1 MLDGVKEAAQ
11 GRKSRLHGPNVSRR
25 DGSRYPMDTEVQI
38 ALAVVLQR
46 AVQYAG
52 TAGIAHPDS
61 YCAERA
67 AVAPPAR

>member
-1 MLDGVKEAAQ
+1 MGVKKAAQ
-11 GRKSRLHGPNVSRR
+11 GRKSLLHGPNVSR

-38 ALAVVLQR
+38 ASAVVLQR

-67 AVAPPAR
+67 VVAPPGR

>member
-1 MLDGVKEAAQ
+1 MHALYYSRGFPVRVRAAAQ
-11 GRKSRLHGPNVSRR
+11 R
-25 DGSRYPMDTEVQI
+25 DVLAEAQI

-52 TAGIAHPDS
+52 TVGIAHPDS

-67 AVAPPAR
+67 VVAPPAR

>member
-1 MLDGVKEAAQ
+1 MLAGVKEAAQ
-11 GRKSRLHGPNVSRR
+11 GRKSRLHGPNVSR
-25 DGSRYPMDTEVQI
+25 DGSRYPMDTEARI

-52 TAGIAHPDS
+52 TAGIAHPDC

-67 AVAPPAR
+67 VVAPPAR